1 MQLDTTHPDA
11 AATRREIFARLCGE
25 LPPPVPDTPDTRA
38 ARDEDAMDA
47 VDALHPADAFEARLA
62 VRIVAMDSHAGDGL
76 RAAGLADDDPEKIRR
91 CRAQAASMARQSDAA
106 LRSLQRIQATRE
118 KQLAEQHPAAMER
131 AGYWFKEIVL
141 PDPAPSRA
149 PAAARSDAELAP
161 TQADIDAEAEL
172 YVVMYHDR
180 AARIRAAGG
189 LPARLDFG
197 APKPEIVAAIVGGT
211 SPIFCALDQPA
222 LAAGG
227 A

>member
-1 MQLDTTHPDA
+1 MPIHADQYNSHVTSPL
-11 AATRREIFARLCGE
+11 IFLLLLTNHADLC
-25 LPPPVPDTPDTRA
+25 
-38 ARDEDAMDA
+38 
-47 VDALHPADAFEARLA
+47 HI
-62 VRIVAMDSHAGDGL
+62 VR
-76 RAAGLADDDPEKIRR
+76 
-91 CRAQAASMARQSDAA
+91 
-106 LRSLQRIQATRE
+106 
-118 KQLAEQHPAAMER
+118 
-131 AGYWFKEIVL
+131 GYWFKEIVL